1 MFLAA
6 EKGIREG
13 IWYSVLPYAKA
24 NKHMKNYDENKGAS
38 LCI

>member
-1 MFLAA
+1 MFLAV
-6 EKGIREG
+6 EIGIRQG

-24 NKHMKNYDENKGAS
+24 NKHMNNYDENKDAS